1 MSTGMAYQEKPT
13 NTDVPYEPHVG
24 TSRQYWRDIILG
36 VNDGLV
42 SMILLVAVVVG
53 GGLTTTQVLLT
64 AVGGAIAGAIS
75 MAAGE
80 YLATKSQTEV
90 LARELKLE
98 RDHIRDHREME
109 VDQLRDMLADL
120 SIDGDDLDAAVEI
133 FSRDDER
140 LLNSMKVMEFGM
152 VDSEE
157 RSPYAAM
164 FVSGLTFLAGSLPSV
179 LPFVFVESTATGLT
193 IAGILT
199 AIGLYAVGATKSYV
213 TKTNTVVAGLEN
225 LGIAGVGGVLGYWIG
240 WLFERGVG

>member
-1 MSTGMAYQEKPT
+1 MAHPEQPL
-13 NTDVPYEPHVG
+13 DPAVPYEPHVG

-42 SMILLVAVVVG
+42 STILLVAVVVG
-53 GGLTTTQVLLT
+53 GGLTTSQVLLT

-80 YLATKSQTEV
+80 YLATKSQAEV
-90 LARELKLE
+90 LERELKLE

-109 VDQLRDMLADL
+109 VQQLRGMLADL
-120 SIDGDDLDAAVEI
+120 AIDADDLETAVEI
-133 FSRDDER
+133 FARDDER

-164 FVSGLTFLAGSLPSV
+164 VVSGLTFLGGALPSV
-179 LPFVFVESTATGLT
+179 LPFVFVDTPGTGLA
-193 IAGILT
+193 IAAVLT
-199 AIGLYAVGATKSYV
+199 AIGLFVVGAAKSVV
-213 TKTNTVVAGLEN
+213 TKTNPVAAGIEN
-225 LGIAGVGGVLGYWIG
+225 LGIAGVGGGFAYWVG
-240 WLFERGVG
+240 WLFDKAVS